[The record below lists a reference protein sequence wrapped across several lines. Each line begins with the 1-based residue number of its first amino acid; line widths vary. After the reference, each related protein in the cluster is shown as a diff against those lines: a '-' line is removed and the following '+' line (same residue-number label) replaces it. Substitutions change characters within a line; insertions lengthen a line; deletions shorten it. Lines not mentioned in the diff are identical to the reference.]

1 MSVPL
6 TPSATV
12 FQGCRGRR
20 WGYGIVE
27 LSAARGPPDDSSGI
41 EARYRRGVQHISAGS
56 KDRAM
61 TRTVPAILEAVPV
74 QMTTE
79 VGACRGMLV
88 NMPLGIAV
96 GGNLLQSLADDR
108 TLAGL

>member
-1 MSVPL
+1 
-6 TPSATV
+6 
-12 FQGCRGRR
+12 
-20 WGYGIVE
+20 
-27 LSAARGPPDDSSGI
+27 
-41 EARYRRGVQHISAGS
+41 
-56 KDRAM
+56 M

-88 NMPLGIAV
+88 KMPLGIAV